1 MVARDLLPTAVG
13 GPKCAQLGVAMWPT
27 LSPEGSRVAFSA
39 KEIAGF
45 DGLVA
50 RLYAPSQILIA
61 DRAWTR
67 TTVIASG
74 IEELKNLTWSPSG
87 GWIAF
92 TDRRDGVEG
101 IWLVSENGG
110 RIVLLSEMNARSI
123 AWAPDGASIVA
134 VENANGGPS
143 TVVRFDDLPEPP

>member
-1 MVARDLLPTAVG
+1 MPDELES
-13 GPKCAQLGVAMWPT
+13 Q
-27 LSPEGSRVAFSA
+27 
-39 KEIAGF
+39 
-45 DGLVA
+45 
-50 RLYAPSQILIA
+50 YAPSQILIA

-67 TTVIASG
+67 TTLIASG

-92 TDRRDGVEG
+92 TGRRDGVEG

-110 RIVLLSEMNARSI
+110 PIVLLSEMDARSI

-134 VENANGGPS
+134 VESADVFDGPS
-143 TVVRFDDLPEPP
+143 TVARFDDLPEPS